1 MDEPSAVPNA
11 GIRGFRKA
19 RTLRFRHRLNLSR
32 SNPCCP
38 LCRFRPR
45 SQHLSLSLSLSLQSF
60 QHLRLQ
66 QKLQLKQPF
75 GHSPHRRR
83 QSLKQKLSPPLR
95 HRSAS
100 LMKLSRRLPK
110 PQFRLRQRR
119 GTMINR
125 SLRMN
130 RRSVRAAI
138 RPNCG

>member
-11 GIRGFRKA
+11 VIHGFRKA
-19 RTLRFRHRLNLSR
+19 RRLRFRHRLNLSR

-45 SQHLSLSLSLSLQSF
+45 SQHLSLSLQSF

-75 GHSPHRRR
+75 GHSRHHRR
-83 QSLKQKLSPPLR
+83 QSLKQKPSPPLR

-130 RRSVRAAI
+130 RRSVRAAT

>member
-11 GIRGFRKA
+11 VIRGFRKA
-19 RTLRFRHRLNLSR
+19 RRLRFRHRLNLSR

-45 SQHLSLSLSLSLQSF
+45 SQSLNLSLQSF

-66 QKLQLKQPF
+66 QKLQPKQTF
-75 GHSPHRRR
+75 GHSPHRRW

-100 LMKLSRRLPK
+100 LMKLSRRLLK
-110 PQFRLRQRR
+110 PQFRLPQRR

-125 SLRMN
+125 NLRMN